1 MLACRYPLRRHF
13 FVSRVIFGLVVVAL
27 VSLNTT
33 WAELKIDNHRCPPP
47 ISLIVPYFHLLLHA
61 FNLREA
67 RKVSPLVLQMYC
79 GNIFSSHSEAK
90 PWKCVCA
97 DLQNHAAARAPGR
110 FRIALRYKLRQKHAN
125 TTSYAQSLP
134 RTCLPSLWCFGHRFT
149 ALSALGGFRGLIGIL
164 TLFMRAFFAKDM
176 TPQLAQGPRPAAES
190 RAQRDTKVRDPLL
203 LPSDR
208 YVLSP

>member
-1 MLACRYPLRRHF
+1 MSETWSGILA
-13 FVSRVIFGLVVVAL
+13 
-27 VSLNTT
+27 
-33 WAELKIDNHRCPPP
+33 
-47 ISLIVPYFHLLLHA
+47 A
-61 FNLREA
+61 FNLHEA
-67 RKVSPLVLQMYC
+67 HKVSSLVLQTYC

-149 ALSALGGFRGLIGIL
+149 ALSALGGFGGLIGIL
-164 TLFMRAFFAKDM
+164 TLFMRAIFAEDM
-176 TPQLAQGPRPAAES
+176 SPQLAQGPRPAEFAINAPFTE
-190 RAQRDTKVRDPLL
+190 TEFIKVPLRTSART
-203 LPSDR
+203 PV
-208 YVLSP
+208 VLSMLSSGCKPSARCAAVQPYADVKFTSVAGCLGSTSQTK